1 MVELTKK
8 QSIKRSDFV
17 IAPYLYRSN
26 AKASWQVLIT
36 ILPIVGLW
44 ILIQSISKSELSDF
58 FKIIQIAPSL
68 VLLTLLSSRTFSLMH
83 DCGHGSLFRTRWLN
97 RLVGF
102 FLGVINAIPQHPWSR
117 DHAFHHRH
125 NGNWEVYRGPIDVLT
140 LKDYQ
145 ELSRTNKYCYSVSR
159 HWMMLFPG
167 GFFYL
172 IIKPRVA
179 LLMAIVHF
187 FWSGLIEL
195 DFTGI

>member
-8 QSIKRSDFV
+8 QSIKRSDFI

-44 ILIQSISKSELSDF
+44 ILIQSISTSELSDF

-83 DCGHGSLFRTRWLN
+83 DCGHGSLFRTRMLN

-102 FLGVINAIPQHPWSR
+102 FLGWIGEPGKGRALGVNNVKFTGEVLKNVKIARYQVDIKR
-117 DHAFHHRH
+117 ILKKHR
-125 NGNWEVYRGPIDVLT
+125 NRCGNR
-140 LKDYQ
+140 
-145 ELSRTNKYCYSVSR
+145 
-159 HWMMLFPG
+159 
-167 GFFYL
+167 
-172 IIKPRVA
+172 A
-179 LLMAIVHF
+179 
-187 FWSGLIEL
+187 L
-195 DFTGI
+195 DFILGAMPSNMTLELLRSTSFL

>member
-26 AKASWQVLIT
+26 AKATWQVLIT

-58 FKIIQIAPSL
+58 FKIVQIAPIL

-125 NGNWEVYRGPIDVLT
+125 NGNWEIYRGPIDVLT
-140 LKDYQ
+140 LEDYQ
-145 ELSRTNKYCYSVSR
+145 KLSRASKFCY
-159 HWMMLFPG
+159 
-167 GFFYL
+167 
-172 IIKPRVA
+172 
-179 LLMAIVHF
+179 
-187 FWSGLIEL
+187 
-195 DFTGI
+195 

>member
-1 MVELTKK
+1 MVKLTKK

-58 FKIIQIAPSL
+58 FKIVQIAPSL

-125 NGNWEVYRGPIDVLT
+125 NGDWEIYRGPIDVLN
-140 LKDYQ
+140 LED
-145 ELSRTNKYCYSVSR
+145 
-159 HWMMLFPG
+159 
-167 GFFYL
+167 
-172 IIKPRVA
+172 
-179 LLMAIVHF
+179 
-187 FWSGLIEL
+187 
-195 DFTGI
+195 